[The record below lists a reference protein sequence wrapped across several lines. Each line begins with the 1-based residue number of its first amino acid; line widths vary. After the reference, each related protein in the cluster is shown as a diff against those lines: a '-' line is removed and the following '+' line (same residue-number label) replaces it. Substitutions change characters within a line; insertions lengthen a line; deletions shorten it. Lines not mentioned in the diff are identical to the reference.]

1 MPPATKATAS
11 EPVVLDASVVI
22 AWLLEEQ
29 SPEVPDLVD
38 RLGEEVPVVPGLWHL
53 EVRNALL
60 IAVRRGRLTFP
71 EVRLRLDELRA
82 LRIRTDSTPDVDV
95 ALDLAARHGLT
106 YYDAIY
112 LELAKRR
119 STVLATFDRE
129 LALAAISE
137 GVEVLPDPD

>member
-1 MPPATKATAS
+1 M
-11 EPVVLDASVVI
+11 VLDASVVI

-29 SPEVPDLVD
+29 HPEVPGLVD
-38 RLGEEVPVVPGLWHL
+38 RLGEGISIVPDLWHL
-53 EVRNALL
+53 EVRNALV
-60 IAVRRGRLTFP
+60 IAVRRDRLTFP
-71 EVRLRLDELRA
+71 EVRLRLDDLRA
-82 LRIRTDSTPDVDV
+82 LRMTTDSAPDLDI

-119 STVLATFDRE
+119 SSVLATFDRN
-129 LALAAISE
+129 LALAAITE

>member
-1 MPPATKATAS
+1 M
-11 EPVVLDASVVI
+11 VLDASVVI

-29 SPEVPDLVD
+29 HPEVPGLVD
-38 RLGEEVPVVPGLWHL
+38 RLGEGVSIVPDLWHL
-53 EVRNALL
+53 EVRNALV
-60 IAVRRGRLTFP
+60 IAVRRDRLTFP
-71 EVRLRLDELRA
+71 EVRLRLDDLRA
-82 LRIRTDSTPDVDV
+82 LRMTTDSAPDLDV

-119 STVLATFDRE
+119 SSVLATFDRN
-129 LALAAISE
+129 LALAAITE

>member
-1 MPPATKATAS
+1 M
-11 EPVVLDASVVI
+11 VLDASVVI

-29 SPEVPDLVD
+29 HPEVPGLVD
-38 RLGEEVPVVPGLWHL
+38 RLGEGISIVPDLWHL
-53 EVRNALL
+53 EVRNALV
-60 IAVRRGRLTFP
+60 IAVRRDRLTFP
-71 EVRLRLDELRA
+71 EVRLRLDDLRA
-82 LRIRTDSTPDVDV
+82 LRMTTDSAPDLDV

-119 STVLATFDRE
+119 SSVLATFDRN
-129 LALAAISE
+129 LALAAITE

>member
-1 MPPATKATAS
+1 M
-11 EPVVLDASVVI
+11 VLDASVVI

-29 SPEVPDLVD
+29 HPEVPGLVD
-38 RLGEEVPVVPGLWHL
+38 RLGEGISIVPDLWHL
-53 EVRNALL
+53 EVRNALV
-60 IAVRRGRLTFP
+60 IAVRRDRLTFP
-71 EVRLRLDELRA
+71 EVRLRLDDLRA
-82 LRIRTDSTPDVDV
+82 LRMTTDSAPDLDI

-119 STVLATFDRE
+119 SSVLATFDRH
-129 LALAAISE
+129 LALAAITE